1 MPDRPLCAIDLQ
13 RVPPVP
19 RLRAVVVPPPL
30 PQRPRAILPSP
41 GTVVPGSP
49 APRLALN
56 WKAVAAA
63 GVAAVLLVGAALT
76 WAATHPR
83 TRSPAAPVAPPVV
96 LAAADVAAPRAV
108 ELAPAHERGR
118 LVSQSSWSQ
127 AEEDGIDSVPL
138 PPAAPPVLRVPA
150 PVEEPVV
157 AVASATCDTFGT
169 SVEFDANPVRAAKQ
183 AAKAQKLL
191 MVLHVSGNFEES
203 AFT

>member
-1 MPDRPLCAIDLQ
+1 MPDRPLRAVDLQ

-30 PQRPRAILPSP
+30 PQRPRDILPSP
-41 GTVVPGSP
+41 GTFVPGSP
-49 APRLALN
+49 VPRLALN

-63 GVAAVLLVGAALT
+63 GMAAVLLVGAALT

-96 LAAADVAAPRAV
+96 LAAADVAAPQTD
-108 ELAPAHERGR
+108 ELISAGERGR
-118 LVSQSSWSQ
+118 IVAQSAWSQ
-127 AEEDGIDSVPL
+127 AEEDGMNSVPL
-138 PPAAPPVLRVPA
+138 PPAAPPVSRVPA
-150 PVEEPVV
+150 LVEEPVV
-157 AVASATCDTFGT
+157 AAAATCDTFGT